1 MKLIII
7 AEAGVNHNGNI
18 TLAKKLVDVAKNAG
32 ADYVK
37 FQSFLHDNLVVKKAA
52 KAKYQKKN
60 SKSNETQ
67 DEMLKKLQLS
77 KKNQIVLIK
86 YCKKKKI
93 KFLSTAFDKESLKFL
108 LRHKIDY
115 IKIPSGEITNL
126 PYLEFIS
133 NQKKR
138 CLLSTGAS
146 NLEEIKNALKILRKK
161 GNLKQII
168 ILHCNTAYPT
178 PIIDVNLNVL
188 NTFKK
193 NFGNNFGLSDHSLSI
208 NVPLAA
214 TIMGATVIEKHFT
227 LSRKLSGPDHKSSLE
242 PTELKN
248 MIKNIKEIQLALGK
262 NKKVVTISEAEN
274 RKIIRRS
281 IVADTIIEKG
291 EKFTNLNLTVK
302 RPGNGI
308 SPMKIK
314 SVIGK
319 KSKKKF
325 NKDDKIII

>member
-1 MKLIII
+1 
-7 AEAGVNHNGNI
+7 
-18 TLAKKLVDVAKNAG
+18 
-32 ADYVK
+32 
-37 FQSFLHDNLVVKKAA
+37 
-52 KAKYQKKN
+52 
-60 SKSNETQ
+60 
-67 DEMLKKLQLS
+67 
-77 KKNQIVLIK
+77 
-86 YCKKKKI
+86 
-93 KFLSTAFDKESLKFL
+93 
-108 LRHKIDY
+108 
-115 IKIPSGEITNL
+115 
-126 PYLEFIS
+126 
-133 NQKKR
+133 
-138 CLLSTGAS
+138 
-146 NLEEIKNALKILRKK
+146 
-161 GNLKQII
+161 
-168 ILHCNTAYPT
+168 
-178 PIIDVNLNVL
+178 
-188 NTFKK
+188 
-193 NFGNNFGLSDHSLSI
+193 
-208 NVPLAA
+208 
-214 TIMGATVIEKHFT
+214 MGATVIEKHFT

>member
-1 MKLIII
+1 M
-7 AEAGVNHNGNI
+7 
-18 TLAKKLVDVAKNAG
+18 
-32 ADYVK
+32 
-37 FQSFLHDNLVVKKAA
+37 
-52 KAKYQKKN
+52 
-60 SKSNETQ
+60 
-67 DEMLKKLQLS
+67 
-77 KKNQIVLIK
+77 
-86 YCKKKKI
+86 
-93 KFLSTAFDKESLKFL
+93 
-108 LRHKIDY
+108 
-115 IKIPSGEITNL
+115 
-126 PYLEFIS
+126 
-133 NQKKR
+133 
-138 CLLSTGAS
+138 
-146 NLEEIKNALKILRKK
+146 
-161 GNLKQII
+161 
-168 ILHCNTAYPT
+168 
-178 PIIDVNLNVL
+178 
-188 NTFKK
+188 
-193 NFGNNFGLSDHSLSI
+193 
-208 NVPLAA
+208 AA
-214 TIMGATVIEKHFT
+214 TIIGATVIEKHFT